1 MAEIEASLLVK
12 TSQLDTTYLSMDSN
26 NRSITEDQPIRREV
40 SHGVNAAPPKM
51 TNVKK
56 TMITSMDEDVQS
68 DEHLE
73 VHLDSCLLYIMFN
86 PIYPILQIN
95 NQIIYKS
102 ITIRSEDYIRCM
114 LLCMYIRLSACTSF
128 VLLFSICS
136 IFSISVSLQ
145 HVHNSYGIFM
155 CTFYF
160 TFPLIFI

>member
-1 MAEIEASLLVK
+1 MADIEASLLVK

-73 VHLDSCLLYIMFN
+73 VHLDSCLFN
-86 PIYPILQIN
+86 HY
-95 NQIIYKS
+95 
-102 ITIRSEDYIRCM
+102 
-114 LLCMYIRLSACTSF
+114 
-128 VLLFSICS
+128 V
-136 IFSISVSLQ
+136 
-145 HVHNSYGIFM
+145 
-155 CTFYF
+155 
-160 TFPLIFI
+160 